1 MLILLD
7 GPEKAGKTTIATEL
21 AWKLNGVVVHWGPC
35 TTDRVYQEGLRAA
48 AVSKQP
54 VIWDRGWPSEHVYSE
69 MLGRGRRL
77 GADPWLGEWLYGRAF
92 QTCGVR
98 AIIAGPDPTQL
109 AALRTPDDLNVDP
122 AIEQRLFVEYGSRFG
137 YMVIHNRHT
146 KEDVERTC
154 ELLLHQVR
162 KSRGFSQVPT
172 LPYWAGPADA
182 PVVVVFGTKPDAA
195 KGADE
200 WLPGTS
206 TQGIALGRVFGDKG
220 LAMGWT
226 TCFTCPPAYL
236 RSRSIVIPVG
246 RLAAL
251 WAWHNLPTV
260 FTHPI
265 PSLINLAEAQRVAMV
280 LEVSKLTHLG
290 GSHE

>member
-35 TTDRVYQEGLRAA
+35 ITDRVYQEGLRAA

-137 YMVIHNRHT
+137 YTVIHNQHT

-154 ELLLHQVR
+154 ALLFRLAQ
-162 KSRGFSQVPT
+162 KATGASQTPG
-172 LPYWAGPADA
+172 LPNWAGPADA
-182 PVVVVFGTKPDAA
+182 PIVVVFGTKPDMI
-195 KGADE
+195 KGLDG

-206 TQGIALGRVFGDKG
+206 SQGIALGRVFGDEG
-220 LAMGWT
+220 LTMGWT
-226 TCFTCPPAYL
+226 TSFSCPPAFL
-236 RSRSIVIPVG
+236 RSRSMVIPVG
-246 RLAAL
+246 RLASL
-251 WAWHNLPTV
+251 WVWHNLPTV

-265 PSLINLAEAQRVAMV
+265 SSLTNLAEAQRVAMT
-280 LEVSKLTHLG
+280 LNGSNKLHEG
-290 GSHE
+290 GSRE